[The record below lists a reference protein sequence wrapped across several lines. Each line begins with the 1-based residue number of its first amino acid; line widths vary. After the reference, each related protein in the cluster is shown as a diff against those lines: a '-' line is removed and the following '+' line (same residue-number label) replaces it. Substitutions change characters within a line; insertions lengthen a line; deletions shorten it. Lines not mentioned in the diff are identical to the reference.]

1 MQRDIAQ
8 KRKPT
13 LMAVKTNKAAKTVLP
28 AKSSEKCKVDME
40 KLNDMIRQALRKGYG
55 KPCPVLGVLGYRFT
69 MPSKKYGWPFYRVLA
84 ETPDGLV
91 AVFVSGFSVGE
102 MKTSINTVSKTSYT
116 VKKLLAQIARRT
128 KRAADKLAGKEAK

>member
-1 MQRDIAQ
+1 M
-8 KRKPT
+8 
-13 LMAVKTNKAAKTVLP
+13 
-28 AKSSEKCKVDME
+28 
-40 KLNDMIRQALRKGYG
+40 
-55 KPCPVLGVLGYRFT
+55 
-69 MPSKKYGWPFYRVLA
+69 LA